1 MPRFGDRRGDIMK
14 IPLKILTGMALALM
28 LAGCSDSTDPV
39 AEGPGPETTAGYPEV
54 PRPSG
59 PNDFDGPDKSEV
71 NWTVVP
77 LAGKEV
83 DFAPYW
89 TAGTFTW
96 DVDIQT
102 QYESFGGDGWRWT
115 GDDPGHY
122 WNGTRHTSQMVFE
135 GGVVNLTN
143 PTPFNGTYILEP
155 TYRWDP
161 IPKRLIFF
169 EDGSEVAAPY
179 NPMIKPSSFNFQFAP
194 VDGTPD
200 VYFNPG
206 IFVAHWELEV
216 ENGFNQRNKRRAYY
230 VGIRS
235 APKLTNEVYLMR
247 ERFWVRVLV
256 DGTKSVRVDEGAS
269 KSVAYTRTTGT
280 ARTSSYDF
288 AEATDVT
295 AQLTPFDVGL
305 SVSHTITET
314 FSESVEV
321 SEEESEEVTHTVT
334 GLTGKTVIFSVWE
347 SVEQYSFTDA
357 EGNPYIDPN
366 YTFDLAPMPIRGDH
380 EVLQSAIFDAE
391 TK

>member
-1 MPRFGDRRGDIMK
+1 MK
-14 IPLKILTGMALALM
+14 SSRYKVTVTVLALC
-28 LAGCSDSTDPV
+28 LGTVFFGCSDSTVPDTP
-39 AEGPGPETTAGYPEV
+39 EPGPELTEGYPVV

-59 PNDFDGPDKSEV
+59 PNDFDGPDKSDV
-71 NWTVVP
+71 NFIVVP

-96 DVDIQT
+96 NVDIQT
-102 QYESFGGDGWRWT
+102 QYESLSGATWRWT
-115 GDDPGHY
+115 GDDPADY

-135 GGVVNLTN
+135 GGVVNLRN
-143 PTPFNGTYILEP
+143 PEPFKGTYILEP
-155 TYRWDP
+155 VYKWDR
-161 IPKRLIFF
+161 IPRRLMFF
-169 EDGSEVAAPY
+169 ENGNEVAEPY
-179 NPMIKPSSFNFQFAP
+179 NPIIKTSDFHFQFTP
-194 VDGTPD
+194 LDGTPD
-200 VYFNPG
+200 VYFSPG
-206 IFVAHWELEV
+206 IFVGSQTLDV
-216 ENGFNQRNKRRAYY
+216 EDGFNQRNKQRAYY
-230 VGIRS
+230 VGITS

-247 ERFWVRVLV
+247 ERFWTRVLV

-280 ARTSSYDF
+280 SRTSSYDF

-305 SVSHTITET
+305 SLSNTITET

-321 SEEESEEVTHTVT
+321 TEEESEEVTHTVT
-334 GLTGKTVIFSVWE
+334 GLAGKTVIFSVWE

-357 EGNPYIDPN
+357 EGNPYTDPN

-380 EVLQSAIFDAE
+380 EVLQSAIFEAE
-391 TK
+391 NK